1 MKLRRP
7 LRWVIHANAFFVIAV
22 LPAVGADSSKSP
34 REHWPTRPIRLVV
47 PFPPGGATDTNA
59 RVIAKEVEN
68 VLRQPLVIDNRA
80 GANAIIGSELV
91 AKAAPDGYTLMH
103 ISVAFAINPSTHR
116 KMPFDT
122 ARDFTPITNVIVG
135 QGSLLAVNPSLPA
148 KSVTDLIALAKRQ
161 KLSFASPGVG
171 NVLHLITA
179 AFSQRAG
186 IEMLHVPYK
195 GAGPALTALLAGEV
209 QVMVVPPVVA
219 MPHIKSGRLRPLGYS
234 GAKRLPAIADVPTIA
249 EAGLPG
255 FAMDTGWHGWF
266 GPPGMPSRIVEQIYD
281 ALRKSLQVPAVRDF
295 LLAGGYEPVADPP
308 AEFRKIFRNDII
320 RWGELVRLA
329 GVEPI

>member
-1 MKLRRP
+1 MKGRHP
-7 LRWVIHANAFFVIAV
+7 LIWFIEASAFFVIAV
-22 LPAVGADSSKSP
+22 EPVVGADTSKSS
-34 REHWPTRPIRLVV
+34 REEWPTRPIRLIV

-59 RVIAKEVEN
+59 RVIAKEMEN
-68 VLRQPLVIDNRA
+68 VLRQALVIDNRG

-103 ISVAFAINPSTHR
+103 ISVAFAINPSTHK

-148 KSVTDLIALAKRQ
+148 MTVTELIALAKKQ

-195 GAGPALTALLAGEV
+195 GSGPALNALLGGEV

-219 MPHIKSGRLRPLGYS
+219 IPHIKSGRLRPLGYS
-234 GAKRLPAIADVPTIA
+234 GAKRLATIADVPTIA
-249 EAGLPG
+249 EAGLSG
-255 FAMDTGWHGWF
+255 FEMDTGWHGWF
-266 GPPGMPSRIVEQIYD
+266 GPPRMPLRIVEQIYG
-281 ALRKSLQVPAVRDF
+281 ALKKSLQVPAVRDF
-295 LLAGGYEPVADPP
+295 LLAGGYDPVADPP
-308 AEFRKIFRNDII
+308 AEFLKTFRNDIK
-320 RWGELVRLA
+320 RWGELSRLA